1 MNYIDHT
8 LSNIVLPK
16 GAEPLGG
23 WDLYIKTPEGS
34 VCAPEINGCLLQGSV
49 DFFTYFNACSLA
61 KWKKYAGIKRVYLHL
76 EFANEAINKEYACT
90 IQFFGRSYLDSAASS
105 LASGVRLTSTMGKT
119 KENGSLVFD
128 LLIPETDYEVIGFAL
143 DVRGGVVLE
152 KAYYYARVAEE
163 QINPVKIALCT
174 TTFLK
179 EDYIIP
185 NIELVKNEVLAADD
199 VIAKNFHMFVI
210 DNGRTLDAEAL
221 SDEGVTVL
229 PNPNVGGSGGFAR
242 GMMEAM
248 KHDENFTHVLL
259 MDDDVSISTES
270 LRRTFNLLS
279 LATGK
284 YKNAFIN
291 GAMLVAEEPNRQFED
306 VSYVV
311 NSGAY
316 ASVKSNKYYMDQQQ
330 YIVRNEHID
339 VEIPKAYGAWWF
351 SCIPVSAIEQVGLPL
366 PLFVRCDDV
375 EYGMRAKPIYMTMN
389 GICVWHDGFMGRSRA
404 SVDSYQYVRNFLIMI
419 AMTDCSS
426 QDLFMLRM
434 ERALRLQLRV
444 MSYDAADLILDG
456 IADYLKGPDYFASL
470 NGEEVIKRNAKKN
483 EKLVPLDE
491 LAEPYRNV
499 TYNKRLLGDQSYI
512 KPFLKLMRTLPYD
525 RHLLPDVLLRDTP
538 EAVFYSGLSIL
549 SPRTIGTK
557 TLVAID
563 LEGNQGAVRHMD
575 RERYQ
580 QIMDRWKAL
589 KSELKER
596 GDEVR
601 AHRACGRYGHDL
613 PLHGRGTL
621 RGAVPRQAPH
631 LHHHGRR
638 PGEHHELRLRVPLRH
653 RRHVRHSRDALR
665 LRRKLGRGG
674 RRH

>member
-316 ASVKSNKYYMDQQQ
+316 TSVKSNKYYMDQQQ

-375 EYGMRAKPIYMTMN
+375 EYGMRAKPIYMSMN

-499 TYNKRLLGDQSYI
+499 TYNKRLLGDQSRI
-512 KPFLKLMRTLPYD
+512 KPLLKLMRTLPYD

-601 AHRACGRYGHDL
+601 AAYKEAQPYLTSTEFWEKYLGLDE
-613 PLHGRGTL
+613 
-621 RGAVPRQAPH
+621 AD
-631 LHHHGRR
+631 
-638 PGEHHELRLRVPLRH
+638 EL
-653 RRHVRHSRDALR
+653 
-665 LRRKLGRGG
+665 
-674 RRH
+674 

>member
-49 DFFTYFNACSLA
+49 DFFTYFNACSLV

-499 TYNKRLLGDQSYI
+499 SYNKRLLGDQSYI

-601 AHRACGRYGHDL
+601 AAYKEAL
-613 PLHGRGTL
+613 PYLNTTEFWEKSL
-621 RGAVPRQAPH
+621 V
-631 LHHHGRR
+631 L
-638 PGEHHELRLRVPLRH
+638 
-653 RRHVRHSRDALR
+653 D
-665 LRRKLGRGG
+665 
-674 RRH
+674 

>member
-152 KAYYYARVAEE
+152 KAYYYVRVAEE

-483 EKLVPLDE
+483 EKLVLLDE

-601 AHRACGRYGHDL
+601 AAYKEAQPYLTSTEFWEKYLGLDE
-613 PLHGRGTL
+613 
-621 RGAVPRQAPH
+621 AD
-631 LHHHGRR
+631 
-638 PGEHHELRLRVPLRH
+638 EL
-653 RRHVRHSRDALR
+653 
-665 LRRKLGRGG
+665 
-674 RRH
+674 

>member
-185 NIELVKNEVLAADD
+185 NIELVKNEVLTADD

-483 EKLVPLDE
+483 EKLVLLDE

-601 AHRACGRYGHDL
+601 AAYKEAQPYLTSTEFWEKYLGLDE
-613 PLHGRGTL
+613 
-621 RGAVPRQAPH
+621 AD
-631 LHHHGRR
+631 
-638 PGEHHELRLRVPLRH
+638 EL
-653 RRHVRHSRDALR
+653 
-665 LRRKLGRGG
+665 
-674 RRH
+674 

>member
-152 KAYYYARVAEE
+152 KAHYYARVAEE
-163 QINPVKIALCT
+163 QINSVKIALCT

-499 TYNKRLLGDQSYI
+499 SYNKRLLGDQSRI
-512 KPFLKLMRTLPYD
+512 KPLLKLMRTLPYD

-601 AHRACGRYGHDL
+601 AAYKEAQPYLTSTEFWEKYLGLDE
-613 PLHGRGTL
+613 
-621 RGAVPRQAPH
+621 AD
-631 LHHHGRR
+631 
-638 PGEHHELRLRVPLRH
+638 EL
-653 RRHVRHSRDALR
+653 
-665 LRRKLGRGG
+665 
-674 RRH
+674 

>member
-221 SDEGVTVL
+221 SEEGVTVL

-351 SCIPVSAIEQVGLPL
+351 SCIPVSAIDQVGLPL

-499 TYNKRLLGDQSYI
+499 SYNKRLLGDQSRI
-512 KPFLKLMRTLPYD
+512 KPLLKLMRTLPYD

-601 AHRACGRYGHDL
+601 AAYKEAQPYLTSTEFWEKYLGLDE
-613 PLHGRGTL
+613 
-621 RGAVPRQAPH
+621 AD
-631 LHHHGRR
+631 
-638 PGEHHELRLRVPLRH
+638 EL
-653 RRHVRHSRDALR
+653 
-665 LRRKLGRGG
+665 
-674 RRH
+674 

>member
-8 LSNIVLPK
+8 LSKIVLPK

-483 EKLVPLDE
+483 EKLVLLDE

-601 AHRACGRYGHDL
+601 AAYKEAQPYLTSTEFWEKYLGLDE
-613 PLHGRGTL
+613 
-621 RGAVPRQAPH
+621 AD
-631 LHHHGRR
+631 
-638 PGEHHELRLRVPLRH
+638 EL
-653 RRHVRHSRDALR
+653 
-665 LRRKLGRGG
+665 
-674 RRH
+674 

>member
-210 DNGRTLDAEAL
+210 DNGRTLDAESL

-499 TYNKRLLGDQSYI
+499 SYNKRLLGDQSYI

-601 AHRACGRYGHDL
+601 AAYKEAL
-613 PLHGRGTL
+613 PYLTST
-621 RGAVPRQAPH
+621 
-631 LHHHGRR
+631 
-638 PGEHHELRLRVPLRH
+638 EFWE
-653 RRHVRHSRDALR
+653 
-665 LRRKLGRGG
+665 KYLGLDEADVS
-674 RRH
+674 

>member
-163 QINPVKIALCT
+163 QINSVKIVLCT

-199 VIAKNFHMFVI
+199 VIARNFHMFVI

-499 TYNKRLLGDQSYI
+499 SYNKRLLGDQSRI
-512 KPFLKLMRTLPYD
+512 KPLLKLMRTLPYD

-601 AHRACGRYGHDL
+601 AAYKEAQPYLTSTEFWEKYLGLDE
-613 PLHGRGTL
+613 
-621 RGAVPRQAPH
+621 AD
-631 LHHHGRR
+631 
-638 PGEHHELRLRVPLRH
+638 EL
-653 RRHVRHSRDALR
+653 
-665 LRRKLGRGG
+665 
-674 RRH
+674 

>member
-105 LASGVRLTSTMGKT
+105 LASGARLTSTMGKT

-483 EKLVPLDE
+483 EKLVLLDE

-512 KPFLKLMRTLPYD
+512 EPFLKLMRTLPYD

-601 AHRACGRYGHDL
+601 AAYKEAQLYLTSTEFWEKYLGLDE
-613 PLHGRGTL
+613 
-621 RGAVPRQAPH
+621 AD
-631 LHHHGRR
+631 
-638 PGEHHELRLRVPLRH
+638 EL
-653 RRHVRHSRDALR
+653 
-665 LRRKLGRGG
+665 
-674 RRH
+674 

>member
-389 GICVWHDGFMGRSRA
+389 GICVWHEGFMGRSRA

-499 TYNKRLLGDQSYI
+499 SYNKRLLGDQSYI

-601 AHRACGRYGHDL
+601 AAYKEAL
-613 PLHGRGTL
+613 PYLTST
-621 RGAVPRQAPH
+621 
-631 LHHHGRR
+631 
-638 PGEHHELRLRVPLRH
+638 EFWE
-653 RRHVRHSRDALR
+653 
-665 LRRKLGRGG
+665 KYLGLDEADVS
-674 RRH
+674 

>member
-316 ASVKSNKYYMDQQQ
+316 TSVKSNKYYMDQQQ

-499 TYNKRLLGDQSYI
+499 SYNKRLLGDQSCI
-512 KPFLKLMRTLPYD
+512 KPLLKLMRTLPYD

-563 LEGNQGAVRHMD
+563 LEGNQGAVRHMN

-601 AHRACGRYGHDL
+601 AAYKEAQPYLTSTEFWEKYLGLDE
-613 PLHGRGTL
+613 
-621 RGAVPRQAPH
+621 AD
-631 LHHHGRR
+631 
-638 PGEHHELRLRVPLRH
+638 EL
-653 RRHVRHSRDALR
+653 
-665 LRRKLGRGG
+665 
-674 RRH
+674 

>member
-152 KAYYYARVAEE
+152 KAHYYARVAEE

-375 EYGMRAKPIYMTMN
+375 EYGMRAKPIYMTMK

-499 TYNKRLLGDQSYI
+499 SYNKRLLGDQSYI

-601 AHRACGRYGHDL
+601 AAYKEAL
-613 PLHGRGTL
+613 PYLTST
-621 RGAVPRQAPH
+621 
-631 LHHHGRR
+631 
-638 PGEHHELRLRVPLRH
+638 EFWE
-653 RRHVRHSRDALR
+653 
-665 LRRKLGRGG
+665 KYLGLDEADVS
-674 RRH
+674 

>member
-163 QINPVKIALCT
+163 QINSVKIALCT

-199 VIAKNFHMFVI
+199 VIARNFHMFVI

-316 ASVKSNKYYMDQQQ
+316 ASVKSNKYYMDQKQ

-470 NGEEVIKRNAKKN
+470 NGEEVIKRNEKKN

-499 TYNKRLLGDQSYI
+499 SYNKRLLGDQSRI
-512 KPFLKLMRTLPYD
+512 KPLLKLMRTLPYD

-601 AHRACGRYGHDL
+601 AAYKEAQPYLTSTEFWEKYLGLDE
-613 PLHGRGTL
+613 
-621 RGAVPRQAPH
+621 AD
-631 LHHHGRR
+631 
-638 PGEHHELRLRVPLRH
+638 EL
-653 RRHVRHSRDALR
+653 
-665 LRRKLGRGG
+665 
-674 RRH
+674 

>member
-23 WDLYIKTPEGS
+23 WDLYIKTSEGS

-601 AHRACGRYGHDL
+601 AAYKEAQLYLTSTEFWEKYLGLDE
-613 PLHGRGTL
+613 
-621 RGAVPRQAPH
+621 AD
-631 LHHHGRR
+631 
-638 PGEHHELRLRVPLRH
+638 EL
-653 RRHVRHSRDALR
+653 
-665 LRRKLGRGG
+665 
-674 RRH
+674 

>member
-143 DVRGGVVLE
+143 DVRGGVVLG

-483 EKLVPLDE
+483 EKLVLLDE

-601 AHRACGRYGHDL
+601 AAYKEAQPYLTSTEFWEKYLGLDE
-613 PLHGRGTL
+613 
-621 RGAVPRQAPH
+621 AD
-631 LHHHGRR
+631 
-638 PGEHHELRLRVPLRH
+638 EL
-653 RRHVRHSRDALR
+653 
-665 LRRKLGRGG
+665 
-674 RRH
+674 